1 MPSGLG
7 FRVGV
12 RFHRVAD
19 WYVCAAQSTC
29 ILQAQEARDVRAE
42 RDGLREALAF
52 ALLVVDDGTRG
63 RLMQRAAAAGQ
74 AVVVRRCLVAGVGGY
89 LDAVFFDDATEEE
102 VCAHVEDEPGPSPP
116 IPGLRKSWYLRGCD
130 AVWGNNLSSYS

>member
-1 MPSGLG
+1 M
-7 FRVGV
+7 
-12 RFHRVAD
+12 
-19 WYVCAAQSTC
+19 
-29 ILQAQEARDVRAE
+29 RAE
-42 RDGLREALAF
+42 RDGLSEALAF

-89 LDAVFFDDATEEE
+89 LDAVFFDEAMEE

-116 IPGLRKSWYLRGCD
+116 SPVSGSPGT
-130 AVWGNNLSSYS
+130 